1 MGSSILKES
10 NPVRPF
16 ALPMFLMLA
25 SPILLSA
32 CQPSAEEEAPVAL
45 PPWVLTVPLE
55 VSSAATWSLT
65 GAVRARHEIPLS
77 FRIGGEI
84 LERRIDAGDR
94 VTAGRLLFRL
104 DPRDVIQQRIA
115 AEAAEASARAETE
128 NAERERDRLA
138 DLLKKKLASQQDFE
152 RAATAARASSERLR
166 AAQASLAQ
174 ALNALGYAALTA
186 PADGIVLDAN
196 AQVGQVVTAGQTLA
210 MLAEDGPREVEVDVP
225 EDRRDR
231 LPTQAVAEPFG
242 NGPALTATLREIAG
256 TADPVARTW
265 RARYRLS
272 ETPAVLA
279 LGTTVTLRFETD
291 PASGPP
297 VLRVPLGA
305 VLERADGA
313 MVWRLVDGR
322 VQPEPIKLL
331 GLDGEYAR
339 IQTNL
344 APGTPVVALGVNR
357 LQPGQAVRVR
367 QP

>member
-1 MGSSILKES
+1 M
-10 NPVRPF
+10 RPF
-16 ALPMFLMLA
+16 ALPMFLTLT
-25 SPILLSA
+25 SPILLLLSA
-32 CQPSAEEEAPVAL
+32 CQPGAEEMPEAL

-65 GAVRARHEIPLS
+65 GAVQARHEIPLS

-94 VTAGRLLFRL
+94 VAAGQLLFRL

-138 DLLKKKLASQQDFE
+138 DLLKKRLASQQDFE
-152 RAATAARASSERLR
+152 RAATAARAASERLR
-166 AAQASLAQ
+166 AAQATLAQ
-174 ALNALGYAALTA
+174 ALNALGYASLTA
-186 PADGIVLDAN
+186 PAAGVVLEAN
-196 AQVGQVVTAGQTLA
+196 GQVGQVVTAGQTLA
-210 MLAEDGPREVEVDVP
+210 MLAEDGPREVEVHVP

-231 LPTQAVAEPFG
+231 LPTQAIAEPFG
-242 NGPALTATLREIAG
+242 TGLALTATLREIAG

-272 ETPAVLA
+272 ETPSALA
-279 LGTTVTLRFETD
+279 LGTTVTLRFE
-291 PASGPP
+291 SGPDSGP
-297 VLRVPLGA
+297 SALRVPLGA
-305 VLERADGA
+305 ILERAEGPL
-313 MVWRLVDGR
+313 VWRLADGH
-322 VQPEPIKLL
+322 VQPEPVTLL

-339 IQTNL
+339 IQTAL